1 MNNHPRLV
9 VDVVEREGATF
20 EAVLAL
26 YRKNRRTLGFLPV
39 GAFEQCAD
47 EGRLLAVTIDGQVAG
62 YAAYRV
68 ARRAAVLVHLCV
80 DEAHRGKGVAGALLD
95 EMLRDTCE
103 LDVVRLRC
111 RQEYSANE
119 LWPRYGFVCVGE
131 RPGRGTDRAP
141 LLVWKRSRVDDAPLL
156 SRLQED
162 EVGEKWKVVV
172 DANVF
177 LDFVSD
183 DEHAAESKSL
193 LADWIDDEIA
203 VHVTAE
209 LGNEIVRHADAAVR
223 ARHRSEIA
231 SYPVLRATPDEHRRL
246 VDAIDLLLPEAK
258 SHSDGSDRR
267 QLAHA
272 VGGGA
277 DFFVTRDDVL
287 LRFADAIQHAFRVTV
302 LRPTDLIRRIHT
314 DYDPVSYAPARIAGT
329 QIRERAPTSES
340 EILPFQRFAHGES
353 KAAYLAVCRRLLAD
367 PTRIRT
373 RVISSA
379 DGDPIML
386 YALDE
391 QPSEGGRQLKLL
403 RALSHPLAPTLL
415 RRVVADLIVLE
426 SDAVSALRCSDT
438 GDPVVDQCLD
448 DLGFTRNE
456 NGYLKQTYRGLLP
469 LRDVHALVP
478 ESRTWNIQE
487 IERRLWPLKVQGP
500 EAPATYIV
508 PIRPNWA
515 KSLFDAELATLDLFG
530 AEHSVALALENAF
543 YSGSPV
549 QIPDGSRILWYVS
562 GKEHERVGQVRAC
575 SLVLESVRD
584 RARKVFRRFRR
595 LGVYTWRD
603 VRRTADGPDELVTAY
618 RFAFTE
624 RLASPVSWD
633 RLQGLLR
640 EVQGHGNPIAGP
652 AKVSNDAFVRLYREA
667 TT

>member
-1 MNNHPRLV
+1 MDTSNRPP
-9 VDVVEREGATF
+9 VDVVEREGASF

-26 YRKNRRTLGFLPV
+26 YRKNRRTLGFLPI

-47 EGRLLAVTIDGQVAG
+47 EGRLLAATVDGQVAG

-68 ARRAAVLVHLCV
+68 ALRAAALVHLCV
-80 DEAHRGKGVAGALLD
+80 DETHRGKGVARALLD
-95 EMLRDTCE
+95 ELLRDTCE

-111 RQEYSANE
+111 RREYHANE

-131 RPGRGTDRAP
+131 RPGRGKDRAP

-177 LDFVSD
+177 LDFEAEG
-183 DEHAAESKSL
+183 EHGAESKSL
-193 LADWIDDEIA
+193 LADWLADEIA

-209 LGNEIVRHADAAVR
+209 LANEIVRHADPAVR

-231 SYPVLRATPDEHRRL
+231 SYPMLRATPDEHRRL
-246 VDAIDLLLPEAK
+246 VDAIDQVLPEARTE
-258 SHSDGSDRR
+258 SDGSDRR

-277 DFFVTRDDVL
+277 DFFVTRDEVL

-314 DYDPVSYAPARIAGT
+314 DYDPVSYAPTRVAGT
-329 QIRERAPTSES
+329 QIRERAPRSES
-340 EILPFQRFAHGES
+340 EILPFQRFARGES
-353 KAAYLAVCRRLLAD
+353 KAEYLAVCRRLLAD
-367 PTRIRT
+367 PTGIRT

-391 QPSEGGRQLKLL
+391 QPSDGARQVVLL
-403 RALSHPLAPTLL
+403 RALNHPLAPTLV
-415 RRVVADLIVLE
+415 RRVIADLIVLE
-426 SDAVSALRCSDT
+426 SDAVSAVRCSDT

-448 DLGFTRNE
+448 DLGFTRDE
-456 NGYLKQTYRGLLP
+456 AGYLKRIYRGLLP
-469 LRDVHALVP
+469 LQDVHALVP
-478 ESRTWNIQE
+478 ESTTWNIQAV
-487 IERRLWPLKVQGP
+487 ERRLWPLKVEGP
-500 EAPATYIV
+500 DAPATYIV

-515 KSLFDAELATLDLFG
+515 KSLFDTELASLDLFG
-530 AEHSVALALENAF
+530 AEHAVALALENAF

-549 QIPDGSRILWYVS
+549 QLPEGSRILWYVS
-562 GKEHERVGQVRAC
+562 GKEHERVAQVRAC

-584 RARKVFRRFRR
+584 RARSVFRRFRR

-603 VRRTADGPDELVTAY
+603 VRRTVDGPDELVTAY

-652 AKVSNDAFVRLYREA
+652 TKVSNDVFVRLYREA
-667 TT
+667 TS